1 MASAIEQYPFWPKA
15 EVAASSVLKVVL
27 MERRVLNGRT
37 AIITTIIMGKREI
50 VLTDMYTMK
59 RFIGACLIG
68 ARAVSQDRPL
78 RPQIGVIIVFE
89 EGIILTALLSFAS
102 VLEIDVLALMLAG

>member
-37 AIITTIIMGKREI
+37 AIITTIIMGKMEI
-50 VLTDMYTMK
+50 VLPEVYTSFMDGSNWNKKLNQNVENHAKQRQKNAQHHRELREK
-59 RFIGACLIG
+59 RLELKKIG
-68 ARAVSQDRPL
+68 
-78 RPQIGVIIVFE
+78 E
-89 EGIILTALLSFAS
+89 EGN
-102 VLEIDVLALMLAG
+102 DNR

>member
-37 AIITTIIMGKREI
+37 AIITTIIMGKMEI
-50 VLTDMYTMK
+50 VLPEVYT
-59 RFIGACLIG
+59 
-68 ARAVSQDRPL
+68 
-78 RPQIGVIIVFE
+78 
-89 EGIILTALLSFAS
+89 SFMDGSNWNKKLNQNVENHAKQRQKKTHNATENS
-102 VLEIDVLALMLAG
+102 EKNVWN